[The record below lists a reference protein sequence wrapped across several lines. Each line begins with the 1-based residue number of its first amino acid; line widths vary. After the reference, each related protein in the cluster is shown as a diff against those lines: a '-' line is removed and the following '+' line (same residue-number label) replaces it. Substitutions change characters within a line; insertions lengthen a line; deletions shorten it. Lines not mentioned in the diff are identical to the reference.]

1 MKTLSDRQPNERTPS
16 RIARVE
22 LKVVEP
28 MPLPIHANEFAD
40 AATLAAALAK
50 AVATDLRGA
59 IARRGR
65 ARVAL
70 SGGSTPKAFMQA
82 LSGEALDWENVTV
95 LPVDDRWVH
104 GRHERSNE
112 RLIRE
117 NLLQGEAAKAR
128 FLPLYRP
135 SPSPE
140 AALLPVLS
148 RVANEALPLDVVVL
162 GMGEDGHVASL
173 FPDLGLDNPGLRD
186 IGLAPRGRA
195 PALAVRTANAPEP
208 RMTLTLSA
216 IFTAPSLYLHIEGSK
231 KRRVLDSAASDPR
244 SELPVRAMLA
254 GAPTPPALYWCP

>member
-1 MKTLSDRQPNERTPS
+1 MKILSDRQPAERIPP
-16 RIARVE
+16 RVARAE
-22 LKVVEP
+22 LKVVDP
-28 MPLPIHANEFAD
+28 MPLPIHAHEFAD
-40 AATLAAALAK
+40 GAALADALAR
-50 AVATDLRGA
+50 AVAADLRAAIDARGGA
-59 IARRGR
+59 RI
-65 ARVAL
+65 AL

-82 LSGEALDWENVTV
+82 LSRESLDWAKVTL

-104 GRHERSNE
+104 GGHERSNE
-112 RLIRE
+112 RLMRE
-117 NLLQGEAAKAR
+117 NLLRGEAARAR

-173 FPDLGLDNPGLRD
+173 FPDLGLDNPGLRE

-216 IFTAPSLYLHIEGSK
+216 IFTAPSLYLHIEGDK
-231 KRRVLDSAASDPR
+231 KRRVLDGAARDPR
-244 SELPVRAMLA
+244 SPLPVRAMLA
-254 GAPTPPALYWCP
+254 GAPTPPELYWCP